1 MKWQLLEIEQKS
13 PDRESHEVRRL
24 EIGAGGLR
32 RPQPLSRAA
41 ARLGEAVQADARV
54 YRNPGKVIDWTINVF
69 ILFVQYKKRNTYFR
83 RLFFWVLKKTVYH
96 ECGSRGGSSSDKA
109 NVLSKRK
116 KKVVFPIEHEVFFFE
131 TTCVSDRKSVGSRNS
146 RDKIRSSTDS
156 FVFSPNTVARATKL
170 NRQRLTI

>member
-54 YRNPGKVIDWTINVF
+54 YRNPGKVID
-69 ILFVQYKKRNTYFR
+69 
-83 RLFFWVLKKTVYH
+83 
-96 ECGSRGGSSSDKA
+96 
-109 NVLSKRK
+109 
-116 KKVVFPIEHEVFFFE
+116 
-131 TTCVSDRKSVGSRNS
+131 
-146 RDKIRSSTDS
+146 
-156 FVFSPNTVARATKL
+156 
-170 NRQRLTI
+170 